1 MKDTY
6 TQQQLPTN
14 SNTNL
19 KLNTYQSQLVATHIS
34 LVNSIAKALLC
45 QQTGFHNLTES
56 DLLDAGYEALV
67 SAACHYDSTRNA
79 SFKTYASRCIWHAMV
94 AEINRW
100 RPSFAVLVPE
110 VVNGEPRFVEKE
122 ESLFTCLNDANVFTL
137 TSMCCNWEAE
147 QAWQLETL
155 NEALATLKPEEQ
167 FLIRCYYGFDNKAMK
182 LEEIAKHLNVSTTA
196 VHKRLKNA
204 IGKLRTFIEGA
215 SSPYR
220 MCA

>member
-1 MKDTY
+1 MKDRY
-6 TQQQLPTN
+6 SQQQLPMN
-14 SNTNL
+14 SNTTL
-19 KLNTYQSQLVATHIS
+19 KLNAYQSHLVETHHS
-34 LVNSIAKALLC
+34 LVNSMAESLLSL
-45 QQTGFHNLTES
+45 QTGHLGLTKS
-56 DLLDAGYEALV
+56 DLTGAGYEALI

-122 ESLFTCLNDANVFTL
+122 ESLFTCLDDANVFTL

-155 NEALATLKPEEQ
+155 NEAIATLKPKEQ
-167 FLIRCYYGFDNKAMK
+167 FLIRCYFGFDNKAMK
-182 LEEIAKHLNVSTTA
+182 LEEIANRLNVSTTA
-196 VHKRLKNA
+196 VHKRLKNTIA
-204 IGKLRTFIEGA
+204 KLRTFIESA

>member
-19 KLNTYQSQLVATHIS
+19 KLNAYQSHLVETHFS
-34 LVNSIAKALLC
+34 LVSGMAQSLLNL
-45 QQTGFHNLTES
+45 QTGFHGLTES
-56 DLLDAGYEALV
+56 DLSDAGYEALV

-79 SFKTYASRCIWHAMV
+79 SFKTYASKCIWHAMV

-100 RPSFAVLVPE
+100 HPSFVIMVPE
-110 VVNGEPRFVEKE
+110 VVNGRPKLVKTEV
-122 ESLFTCLNDANVFTL
+122 SLFTCLDDTNTFTH
-137 TSMCCNWEAE
+137 TPMCCNWEAE